1 MSEWK
6 SLEAAL
12 DALLHA
18 SSDNQMDMKEFVK
31 RRVERVVKDAVDAA
45 VAARDD
51 EKRKLETRY
60 ALQREMLESAH
71 KALCQ
76 IVDDLA
82 EHSRTPLGL
91 AIRPVCSE
99 WADEYAALAV
109 KWAFE
114 TRIRMPDEPY
124 KPVGEV

>member
-31 RRVERVVKDAVDAA
+31 RRVERVVEEAVDAA

-60 ALQREMLESAH
+60 ALQKKMLESAH
-71 KALCQ
+71 EALCQ
-76 IVDDLA
+76 IVEVMP

-99 WADEYAALAV
+99 WADKYAALAA
-109 KWAFE
+109 KWADQVR
-114 TRIRMPDEPY
+114 TPMPDGPY
-124 KPVGEV
+124 VPAGEA

>member
-31 RRVERVVKDAVDAA
+31 RRVESVVKDAVDAA

-60 ALQREMLESAH
+60 ALQKEMMESAH
-71 KALCQ
+71 KALRQ

-99 WADEYAALAV
+99 WADKYAALAAQWV
-109 KWAFE
+109 DE
-114 TRIRMPDEPY
+114 TKTLHPDTPY
-124 KPVGEV
+124 VPVGEV